1 MWENF
6 ATYLGTQI
14 FAGWTTP
21 KSHLVQ
27 HLLSEGGQHQMLQ
40 EKVQEHLNRL
50 CFHNWG
56 KHLLNFQLFLLLL
69 YVDLFSFYSTKIKQR
84 CLFQTLDIIAQ
95 STKCFLPV
103 IHWVTITNPKNLTPT
118 PAFSNSSAYFQQRS
132 PQSGKWYGNDH
143 SPSATAVKA
152 HGNLPCGF
160 EWGAGLFQ
168 QLNTNTPQ
176 SSQRG
181 HTGGVGQAGPCW
193 WGSYWYW
200 LIYRYCT
207 DWYWASCYS
216 SLCCLCREIL
226 TLPFFEKQYD
236 WQLWLKNNC
245 RM

>member
-50 CFHNWG
+50 CFHKWG

-143 SPSATAVKA
+143 SPLAT
-152 HGNLPCGF
+152 
-160 EWGAGLFQ
+160 Q
-168 QLNTNTPQ
+168 QSRHMEISPVVLNEVQDFSSSSTLTPP
-176 SSQRG
+176 SPHRG
-181 HTGGVGQAGPCW
+181 DTQEVWARLDPVGGVLIGTGWFTDTALTDTGQAVTHPCAV
-193 WGSYWYW
+193 STEKYWHFPS
-200 LIYRYCT
+200 LKSSVI
-207 DWYWASCYS
+207 DSCG
-216 SLCCLCREIL
+216 
-226 TLPFFEKQYD
+226 
-236 WQLWLKNNC
+236 
-245 RM
+245 